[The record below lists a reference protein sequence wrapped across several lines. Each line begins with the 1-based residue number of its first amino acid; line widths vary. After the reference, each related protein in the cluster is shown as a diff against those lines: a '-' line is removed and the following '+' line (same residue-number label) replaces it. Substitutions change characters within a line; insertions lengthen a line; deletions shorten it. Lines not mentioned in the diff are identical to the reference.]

1 MKKKYLYIT
10 IISIFLIICSSIII
24 PGLRKPKD
32 YNVLLLPSLPKP
44 IAKEYALITSAG
56 QSTDAYILNDI
67 SNQLMIH
74 SYFMPQAR
82 VDDLK
87 GVRTVVFVVGNSFLG
102 EKTHGIS
109 FDDEMKRVEEIIKKA
124 NDDMLTIIAVY
135 IGGSERRS
143 KETDEL
149 LKLICPN
156 ADYLIATKSGDFD
169 DYLSELTE
177 SKKTPMTLVGKVSD
191 IEEPFASAFR

>member
-1 MKKKYLYIT
+1 MKKKYLYIAIT
-10 IISIFLIICSSIII
+10 SIFLIICIIVLI
-24 PGLRKPKD
+24 PGLKKNKD
-32 YNVLLLPSLPKP
+32 YNAMLLPSLPKP

-56 QSTDAYILNDI
+56 QSTDAYIINDI
-67 SNQLMIH
+67 SNRLMIH

-82 VDDLK
+82 AEDLT
-87 GVRTVVFVVGNSFLG
+87 GVKTVVFVIGNSFLG

-109 FDDEMKRVEEIIKKA
+109 FNDEKDRIEEMIKKA
-124 NDDMLTIIAVY
+124 NDEMLTIIAVY

-156 ADYLIATKSGDFD
+156 VDYLIATKSGDFD

-177 SKKTPMTLVGKVSD
+177 RKRTPLTLVSEVSD